1 MAWVTALCFLGSQIC
16 LVLGQGFIPQVPR
29 EVPSRAG
36 VINDS
41 PTAGPWV
48 TWRHR
53 GTGGMSWFGPELSV

>member
-1 MAWVTALCFLGSQIC
+1 MALTLLATLPS
-16 LVLGQGFIPQVPR
+16 VLGQGFIPQVPR

-48 TWRHR
+48 PWMER
-53 GTGGMSWFGPELSV
+53 GEMALEGKS